1 LYLFSSDY
9 TLGLHTDGK
18 SIPYPH
24 KMSVRGLNVG
34 DIVAGSIFRNFT
46 LLETE
51 TVGVIRH
58 LRQPGLQTIIFKST
72 QIIHQ
77 HILSMCCHP

>member
-1 LYLFSSDY
+1 M
-9 TLGLHTDGK
+9 DGK

-24 KMSVRGLNVG
+24 KMSVRGLNV
-34 DIVAGSIFRNFT
+34 AGSFFRNFT
-46 LLETE
+46 PLEKE

-72 QIIHQ
+72 QINTSAH
-77 HILSMCCHP
+77 SVYGSGEV